1 MATVRHNAPASSGQS
16 LTGIQLPLS
25 KRLWFLVLWIF
36 ANIIGF
42 LIGNALGATND
53 GLVSHLMS
61 GRILPH
67 IIGDWIFGASFGVA
81 QWLVLRRFFP
91 NSRSSLRWWIPA
103 CMIGFMVGAR
113 LGARFAPMVGDDT
126 FLVGIAFGALMGIS
140 LSTIQCIALWL
151 SGTLKSAR
159 PLLWIPVSIVAWI
172 IGESIAFHF
181 GFVLFG
187 VPIEALAIALVS
199 GIALLWWIKSA

>member
-1 MATVRHNAPASSGQS
+1 MATVRHDASANSGQS
-16 LTGIQLPLS
+16 LTGTPLAVS
-25 KRLWFLVLWIF
+25 EKRWFIFLWVF

-42 LIGNALGATND
+42 LIGNTLGATND

-67 IIGDWIFGASFGVA
+67 IVGDWIFGASFGVA

-91 NSRSSLRWWIPA
+91 QSRSSLKWWILA
-103 CMIGFMVGAR
+103 CMVGFMVGAR
-113 LGARFAPMVGDDT
+113 LGARFAPMVSDDT
-126 FLVGIAFGALMGIS
+126 VLVGIAFGALMGLS
-140 LSTIQCIALWL
+140 LSVAQCAALWL
-151 SGTLKSAR
+151 SGTLKTGRS
-159 PLLWIPVSIVAWI
+159 LLWILVSIVAWI

-181 GFVLFG
+181 GFVLFA

-199 GIALLWWIKSA
+199 GIALLWWIKPA